1 MTNCFNIHY
10 SIVGNPQ
17 LDRIGDVKA
26 SYKEFDRHREALR
39 NKSKMSGQNN
49 CWNRSSS
56 FSSCINTNRHY
67 HCWKWLLKVFRMEP
81 IILQQSVHQKVEADG
96 RRRSKNQSLVN
107 AHKAKTDRS
116 QCFPF
121 FFNYGSFYTEEAST
135 QQESVAEKRQQLI
148 ILQSFQFYPFS
159 IHNLLQKVLWKKT
172 GSNCQLYHDPVSKR
186 TRNWRELKTSQFRF
200 HLFREWR
207 EQYAFVMEQI
217 SRLGGSVEFFLC
229 KLDTCSYMYRCT
241 HSSAYEYCLSLS
253 STQTR

>member
-1 MTNCFNIHY
+1 
-10 SIVGNPQ
+10 
-17 LDRIGDVKA
+17 
-26 SYKEFDRHREALR
+26 
-39 NKSKMSGQNN
+39 MSGQNN

-56 FSSCINTNRHY
+56 FSLCIHTNRHY

-121 FFNYGSFYTEEAST
+121 FFNYGSFYTEEANT

-172 GSNCQLYHDPVSKR
+172 GSNCKLYHDPVSKR

-217 SRLGGSVEFFLC
+217 S
-229 KLDTCSYMYRCT
+229 
-241 HSSAYEYCLSLS
+241 
-253 STQTR
+253 